1 MRLLKNYLY
10 NVGYQVFV
18 LLIPLIT
25 VPYVSRV
32 LGSEGVGINAFTNS
46 IIQYFVLF
54 GSIGINLYGNRTI
67 AYYRD
72 DAEKTSQVFWEIL
85 FLRIIF
91 ITISYI
97 GFLFFL
103 LNAKQYTNYYMYQSL
118 FIIAAGLDIS
128 WYFMGREDFKKTVTR
143 NIMIKLVSLISIFI
157 FVKKPED
164 LGAYILVL
172 SVSTLLG
179 NLLLWT
185 HLKKMIYR
193 PVWKDI
199 SVLKH
204 LIPTITLF
212 IPQVATQVYL
222 VLNKTMLGVMTT
234 TENVAYFEQSDKIV
248 KIILAVVTAVGT
260 VMLPR
265 IANLHARGSSEK
277 VKKYMYIS
285 FDFVTAIC
293 FPMAFGLAA
302 IAPKFSVWFLGNEF
316 TATASLLPILSLVII
331 WVGWSNVLGTQ
342 YLLPTNQTRFFTA
355 SVLIGALVNLVVN
368 IILIPRYG
376 VTGAI
381 YSTVISEMSV
391 SLVQFYVVRR
401 NLKLG
406 MLFNGTWK
414 YFLAAGAMFF
424 VVRHLNTIMNSSFIM
439 FSIQMLLGA
448 LVYSLNLI
456 LLKPPVLSN
465 VNKILKKNKTKT

>member
-1 MRLLKNYLY
+1 MKLLKNYLY

-46 IIQYFVLF
+46 IIQYFILF

-72 DAEKTSQVFWEIL
+72 NREKSSQVFWEIL

-91 ITISYI
+91 IMISYI

-103 LNAKQYTNYYMYQSL
+103 VSVEQYTDYYMYQSI
-118 FIIAAGLDIS
+118 FILAAGLDIS
-128 WYFMGREDFKKTVTR
+128 WYFMGIEDFKKTVMR
-143 NIMIKLVSLISIFI
+143 NVIIKILSLLAIFI
-157 FVKKPED
+157 FVKNPED
-164 LGAYILVL
+164 LGVYILVL

-179 NLLLWT
+179 NVLLWT
-185 HLKKMIYR
+185 YLKKMIYR
-193 PVWKDI
+193 PIWKEL
-199 SVLKH
+199 SVFKH
-204 LIPTITLF
+204 LIPTLTLF
-212 IPQVATQVYL
+212 IPQVATQIYL

-248 KIILAVVTAVGT
+248 KIVLAIVTAVGT

-265 IANLHARGSSEK
+265 IANLHARGSVEK
-277 VKKYMYIS
+277 VKEYMYIS
-285 FDFVTAIC
+285 FDFVTSIC

-316 TATASLLPILSLVII
+316 GTTATLLPILSLVII
-331 WVGWSNVLGTQ
+331 WIGWSNVLGTQ
-342 YLLPTNQTRFFTA
+342 YLLPTNQTRFYTL
-355 SVLIGALVNLVVN
+355 SVLIGAMVNLLAN
-368 IILIPRYG
+368 IILIPKYG
-376 VTGAI
+376 VVGAI
-381 YSTVISEMSV
+381 YSTVISEMCV
-391 SLVQFYVVRR
+391 SLVQFYVVKR
-401 NLKLG
+401 NLKLM

-414 YFLAAGAMFF
+414 YFVAASVMFF
-424 VVRHLNTIMNSSFIM
+424 AIRHLNTIMRSSFVM
-439 FSIQMLLGA
+439 FSIQIFLGT
-448 LVYSLNLI
+448 LVYLLIVI
-456 LLKPPVLSN
+456 LLKPPVLTN
-465 VNKILKKNKTKT
+465 VNKILNKNNTKI